1 MPPPSGPQKAP
12 SAGTRRPWISC
23 PRMRTARNASSCS
36 GPLAQVLAGIGHFA
50 QSRATL
56 LELLEL
62 VPADATAQRVRL
74 IAACAGVEHLMGQHT
89 AAHTRLTSALD
100 QLPEQRSADAAAL
113 MLELATDAFFAGPYP
128 QMLDWGLRARATA
141 GPLGQAPLTAA
152 AEATICSAHAH
163 AGRTTE
169 AQAARTRTAAIVD
182 QLSDDQLAQRLD
194 AANNL
199 VVAEINLNR
208 FGDAVAH
215 AERGLRVG
223 RATGQGQLFPNLTQ
237 CKGLGTGHGGPP
249 GGTAQVMDGA
259 VEAARRAA
267 NPQIL
272 AWALLGRA
280 WTALVAGDLEVALR
294 TGEEA
299 AELTG
304 GLDASMLSP
313 FATGMLA
320 AVLVEAGEPARGLDL
335 LIPAAGGP
343 ELPGLAP
350 LWAAVFH
357 GVAARAWL
365 ARRHHE
371 AELAAARAES
381 AAVALG
387 LPWATAIACRARAA
401 VAIASTASHWHERHG
416 RVPSPAGSGRS
427 PSWSARQDQPRD
439 RRRALPQPQDGRDP
453 PAPHLR
459 QAGRLLA
466 GGGGPRAQALKHQA
480 LAHRPATLHRSPSG
494 GSSAVDGPPSWAA
507 GLGTPVFTPMV
518 PVTRS
523 SPNCAVPQPTPSRR
537 PRGRMH

>member
-1 MPPPSGPQKAP
+1 
-12 SAGTRRPWISC
+12 
-23 PRMRTARNASSCS
+23 
-36 GPLAQVLAGIGHFA
+36 
-50 QSRATL
+50 
-56 LELLEL
+56 
-62 VPADATAQRVRL
+62 
-74 IAACAGVEHLMGQHT
+74 
-89 AAHTRLTSALD
+89 
-100 QLPEQRSADAAAL
+100 
-113 MLELATDAFFAGPYP
+113 
-128 QMLDWGLRARATA
+128 
-141 GPLGQAPLTAA
+141 
-152 AEATICSAHAH
+152 
-163 AGRTTE
+163 
-169 AQAARTRTAAIVD
+169 
-182 QLSDDQLAQRLD
+182 
-194 AANNL
+194 

-237 CKGLGTGHGGPP
+237 CKGLGLAMVGRLEEP
-249 GGTAQVMDGA
+249 AQVMDGA

-320 AVLVEAGEPARGLDL
+320 AALVQAGEPARGLDL

-343 ELPGLAP
+343 ELPGLPP

-357 GVAARAWL
+357 EVAARAWL
-365 ARRHHE
+365 ARRRHHE

-401 VAIASTASHWHERHG
+401 VAFAADEHVAAAKAALASTASHWHERHG